1 MAHRGSGGVVVRKTK
16 AEAEQT
22 RQLLLEVAMRTFSE
36 KGLSNTSL
44 KEIAAE
50 AGVTHGALYWHFK
63 NRDELLKQ
71 LYFQVESPFEAQ
83 YIEQQQA
90 ARQNA
95 LDALTLYLK
104 GILTVMASEPL
115 QQQGYR
121 LFRLQTASRPEF
133 ALLQEELTADADEW
147 RGYIRSFLKMAKKKK
162 ELKKKADVEQLTD
175 SLYLAIFGLLD
186 QALLAPDRFNLVKT
200 GPLLVDMMMQ
210 GLRAQVAR

>member
-1 MAHRGSGGVVVRKTK
+1 MVRKTK

-22 RQLLLEVAMRTFSE
+22 RQQLLEVSMRIFSE
-36 KGLSNTSL
+36 KGLANTSL

-63 NRDELLKQ
+63 NRDELLRQ

-104 GILTVMASEPL
+104 GIVSVMASEPL

-121 LFRLQTASRPEF
+121 LFRLQTANRPE
-133 ALLQEELTADADEW
+133 LLLLEEQLSADAEEW
-147 RGYIRSFLKMAKKKK
+147 RGYIRSFLKVAQKKK
-162 ELKKKADVEQLTD
+162 ELKKKANIDHLAD
-175 SLYLAIFGLLD
+175 NLYIAIFGLLD
-186 QALLAPDRFNLVKT
+186 QALLAPDRFNLAKT
-200 GPLLVDMMMQ
+200 GPALVDMMML
-210 GLRAQVAR
+210 GLRAQAAK